1 MENPEKEKISLG
13 GLKEMTKNS
22 FLLTQIAWRD
32 RKALV
37 ILLLAVSVVSSLF
50 PISDSLV
57 KGGLI
62 NELVYSAQTRLFSD
76 NLLFFIVLILGVILL
91 RSLFGFFDSYLDK
104 LFYLYLEEKTQFMIL
119 EKFSQLDIDSFDS
132 PEQQDLIQ
140 KVNETGTWRVQ
151 NFVNNQFYLLRRI
164 IELLSAVLAL
174 SFAEW
179 WIFIIVIIGV
189 IPNLVIELR
198 YGRRA
203 WSIHD
208 ARAEVKRKFW
218 HLRGKFGDVNTITE
232 LKIFQNISHF
242 LKLIKDLFSSFQNDQ
257 YRVEKNHLREGVLAS
272 FFGQI
277 AYGFIYVYL
286 IRQVVFQ
293 GMGIGTFT
301 FFVGAVST
309 LQGALFGLF
318 WVIGRSYQDSL
329 FVADFFKFLS
339 IKQTVEKPQKGIVLK
354 AVKAPKIVFDNV
366 SFSYP
371 DSGKSVLKNINLE
384 IASGEKIAF
393 VGINGAGKT
402 TLIKLL
408 CRFYDPTEG
417 RILID
422 GKDLKKIDIE
432 SYYSLIGA
440 LFQDYSNYRFLVKD
454 AIGVGRT
461 SADFSFDKTVKSAKR
476 SESDVFIEA
485 WGSKYDQQLGKNF
498 TNGVEP
504 SIGQWQKLA
513 LARAFYR
520 DPKIYILDEPTSS
533 IDAQAEAKIFEK
545 LEKLSKDKT
554 VILISHR
561 FSTVRKANRIIVIE
575 NGEITENGSHEE
587 LLKKNKTYAR
597 LFKLQAKGY
606 Q

>member
-1 MENPEKEKISLG
+1 MENEKKEKISLD
-13 GLKEMTKNS
+13 GLKEMVKNS
-22 FLLTQIAWRD
+22 FLLTQIVWRD
-32 RKALV
+32 KRTLI
-37 ILLLAVSVVSSLF
+37 ILFLAVSVISSLF

-57 KGGLI
+57 RGGLI
-62 NELVYSAQTRLFSD
+62 NELVNSAQTRLFSN
-76 NLLFFIVLILGVILL
+76 NLLLFIVLTLGIILL
-91 RSLFGFFDSYLDK
+91 RSLFNFFDSYLDR

-119 EKFSQLDIDSFDS
+119 EKFGQLDIDSFDN
-132 PEQQDLIQ
+132 PKQQDLIQ

-151 NFVNNQFYLLRRI
+151 NFVDNQFYFLRRI
-164 IELLSAVLAL
+164 VELVSAILAL

-189 IPNLVIELR
+189 IPNLIIELR

-218 HLRGKFGDVNTITE
+218 HLRGKFGDVNTIAE

-242 LKLIKDLFSSFQNDQ
+242 LKLVKDLFLSFQSDQ
-257 YRVEKNHLREGVLAS
+257 HRVEKKHLREGVLAS
-272 FFGQI
+272 LLGQI

-286 IRQVVFQ
+286 VQQVVFE

-301 FFVGAVST
+301 FFVGAVAT
-309 LQGALFGLF
+309 LEGALFGLF

-329 FVADFFKFLS
+329 FVADFFKFLD
-339 IKQTVEKPQKGIVLK
+339 IKQTIKKPREGIILK
-354 AVKAPKIVFDNV
+354 TTKAPEIVFDNV

-371 DSGKSVLKNINLE
+371 DSEKFVLKNINLK

-393 VGINGAGKT
+393 VGVNGAGKT

-408 CRFYDPTEG
+408 CRFYDPTKG

-422 GKDLKKIDIE
+422 GKDLKEIDIE

-440 LFQDYSNYRFLVKD
+440 LFQDYSNYRFLVKE

-461 SADFSFDKTVKSAKR
+461 NVGFSFDKTVKSAKR
-476 SESDVFIEA
+476 SESDTFIEA
-485 WGSKYDQQLGKNF
+485 WGNKYDQQLGKNF
-498 TNGVEP
+498 TGGVEP

-520 DPKIYILDEPTSS
+520 DPKIFILDEPTSS

-545 LEKLSKDKT
+545 LEKLPKDRT
-554 VILISHR
+554 VVLISHR
-561 FSTVRKANRIIVIE
+561 FSTVRQAHRIVVIE
-575 NGEITENGSHEE
+575 DGVITENGSHEQ

-606 Q
+606 R